1 MHSSFGARHFKE
13 RISTLPEAD
22 VYIFDEIHH
31 AFPRSDDGQSI
42 LARIAGYS
50 ALHPEHRLY
59 RSFLYCQTSTEIQT
73 APLVELEN

>member
-1 MHSSFGARHFKE
+1 MVDKLSRYCPALLGLLSA
-13 RISTLPEAD
+13 
-22 VYIFDEIHH
+22 VYRGKHLQ
-31 AFPRSDDGQSI
+31 AA
-42 LARIAGYS
+42 ARIAGYS